1 MATKEMG
8 MKRKHVAPVL
18 VVFLALLLNGFPA
31 VTLQAART
39 PGVSLPRIDAATVDE
54 SLQSYNSMVPARI
67 NFVNHSTSPVDIY
80 WINYEGRRVQIEK
93 QLPMNGTHTERTYLT
108 HPFLVVASGTGG
120 TLETGSGLRLWG
132 FVALTTNGDTAN
144 ITN

>member
-1 MATKEMG
+1 
-8 MKRKHVAPVL
+8 MKRTHIAPVL
-18 VVFLALLLNGFPA
+18 VILSALLLNGFPA
-31 VTLQAART
+31 ANLQAART
-39 PGVSLPRIDAATVDE
+39 PGVVLPRIDATTVDD

-67 NFVNHSTSPVDIY
+67 SFVNQSTSPVDIY
-80 WINYEGRRVQIEK
+80 WINYEGRRVLIQK

-120 TLETGSGLRLWG
+120 TLETGTGLRLCG
-132 FVALTTNGDTAN
+132 FVALTTNGDTAT